1 MKDLIKITN
10 AEGRGVAVIDT
21 REVAEMLGKKHAEV
35 MQYLDGLKD
44 KNGKDKIV
52 GIIPTLE
59 QVGDLQVAN
68 YFIESAYDDRGRTKK
83 CYLCTKMGCELLGNK
98 QQGAKGI
105 LFTAKYVER
114 FNQMERALKEQSMD
128 SYMIEDPYA
137 RALRWA
143 EEYKERMLLQ
153 EEVKVTRPKAEY
165 YDEVLSTKGD
175 MTVTEIAKAFDMT
188 AKKLNK
194 YLLDKKIIFKQGKDY
209 FPYKEYD
216 GKGYTSR
223 RTWIN
228 KYNNTSEHYLVWTE
242 KGKRFIYNLLIED
255 GLIKKW
261 FILKINLKI

>member
-10 AEGRGVAVIDT
+10 AEGREVTVIDS
-21 REVAEMLGKKHAEV
+21 REVAEMLGKKHEDIMKAIKGSGKN
-35 MQYLDGLKD
+35 LGL
-44 KNGKDKIV
+44 
-52 GIIPTLE
+52 IPILTKGNFP
-59 QVGDLQVAN
+59 VVN
-68 YFIESAYDDRGRTKK
+68 YFIESTYIDTKGEARR

-98 QQGAKGI
+98 QQGEKGI

-114 FNQMERALKEQSMD
+114 FNQMERTLKEQSMD